1 VGLADVAEGDPV
13 TADRVPSRV
22 EADGAGGL
30 TYQGSR
36 DLLVRPET
44 LVALQKAVEAVLGER
59 AAACLVAGGRAGG
72 GTALQALEGSA
83 EEIVARLLATGGEI
97 GWGAF
102 ALERL
107 GSDELVVSVR
117 NSPFARAYGAA
128 VTPVCHLTRGV
139 LERLA
144 EVALGAP
151 AVATETACAATGAP
165 ACRFVARVR

>member
-1 VGLADVAEGDPV
+1 M
-13 TADRVPSRV
+13 TADRVPSRG

-30 TYQGSR
+30 TYQGAR
-36 DLLVRPET
+36 YLLVRPET
-44 LVALQKAVEAVLGER
+44 LVALQKVALGER
-59 AAACLVAGGRAGG
+59 AAACLAAGGRAGG
-72 GTALQALEGSA
+72 GTALQALEGAA
-83 EEIVARLLATGGEI
+83 EEIVPRLLAMGGEI

-151 AVATETACAATGAP
+151 AVATETACAANGAP

>member
-1 VGLADVAEGDPV
+1 M

-22 EADGAGGL
+22 GADGAGGL
-30 TYQGSR
+30 TYQGSCY
-36 DLLVRPET
+36 LLVRPET
-44 LVALQKAVEAVLGER
+44 
-59 AAACLVAGGRAGG
+59 
-72 GTALQALEGSA
+72 
-83 EEIVARLLATGGEI
+83 RLLAMGGEI

-151 AVATETACAATGAP
+151 AVATETACAANGAP

>member
-1 VGLADVAEGDPV
+1 V

-30 TYQGSR
+30 TYQGSCY
-36 DLLVRPET
+36 LLVRPET

-59 AAACLVAGGRAGG
+59 AAACLAAGGRAGG
-72 GTALQALEGSA
+72 GTALQALEG
-83 EEIVARLLATGGEI
+83 VARLLAMGGEI

-151 AVATETACAATGAP
+151 AVATETACAANGAP

>member
-1 VGLADVAEGDPV
+1 MA
-13 TADRVPSRV
+13 RCS
-22 EADGAGGL
+22 GA
-30 TYQGSR
+30 SS
-36 DLLVRPET
+36 
-44 LVALQKAVEAVLGER
+44 R
-59 AAACLVAGGRAGG
+59 AAAARSSTWGSAFQTPE
-72 GTALQALEGSA
+72 GTA
-83 EEIVARLLATGGEI
+83 EEIVARLLAMGGEI

>member
-1 VGLADVAEGDPV
+1 MAEGDPV

-22 EADGAGGL
+22 DADGRGGL
-30 TYQGSR
+30 TYRGSR
-36 DLLVRPET
+36 YLLVRPET
-44 LVALQKAVEAVLGER
+44 LVALQKAVEAALGER
-59 AAACLVAGGRAGG
+59 AAACLAAGG
-72 GTALQALEGSA
+72 GAGGVTALQALEGTA
-83 EEIVARLLATGGEI
+83 EEIVARLLAMGGEI

-165 ACRFVARVR
+165 ACRFVARLR